1 MTWKISLTGGDCVF
15 TDDNIDLDSLRFSK
29 WLRVNALARA
39 VGGNLL
45 HDRPERITYVNT
57 RRIITVKEVD
67 L

>member
-15 TDDNIDLDSLRFSK
+15 TDDDIDLDSLRFNK
-29 WLRVNALARA
+29 WLRVNARA
-39 VGGNLL
+39 WGSSGCNLS
-45 HDRPERITYVNT
+45 RARITYVNT